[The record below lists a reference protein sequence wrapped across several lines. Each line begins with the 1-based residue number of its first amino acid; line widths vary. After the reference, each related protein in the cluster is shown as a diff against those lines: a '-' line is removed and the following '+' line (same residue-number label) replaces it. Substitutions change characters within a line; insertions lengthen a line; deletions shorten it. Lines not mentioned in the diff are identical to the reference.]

1 MNYSIHY
8 FEEIPSTNTAIWELI
23 EKGEKPPFV
32 AIAKIQT
39 AGKGQWGRK
48 WQSNPNGLYLSLALN
63 PNIPVENGIHLTLCS
78 AYGITFELRKY
89 GIPVELKWLNDL
101 ILNNRK
107 LGGIKI
113 ETKLKN
119 NLIKTA
125 VIGVGINWQNE
136 VSNPGIN
143 LQSFLNENNLKTIQ
157 SLEELTNIILSGLFF
172 GYKTYLKEGINP
184 ILSGYLDYLNS
195 IGKSIEING
204 NMGIISGV
212 TRKGELKV
220 RLSSQNATT
229 EICLPHGTISI
240 GYD

>member
-1 MNYSIHY
+1 MNYPIHN
-8 FEEIPSTNTAIWELI
+8 FEQIPSTNTAIWELI

-32 AIAKIQT
+32 VIAKEQT
-39 AGKGQWGRK
+39 AGKGQWGRI
-48 WQSNPNGLYLSLALN
+48 WQSNPNGLYLSLALS
-63 PNIPVENGIHLTLCS
+63 PNIPVENGIHLTFCS

-101 ILNNRK
+101 ILNKRK

-113 ETKLKN
+113 ETKVKN

-136 VSNPGIN
+136 VFKPGIN
-143 LQSFLNENNLKTIQ
+143 LQSFLKDNNLNSIKT
-157 SLEELTNIILSGLFF
+157 LEELTNITLSGLFF
-172 GYKTYLKEGINP
+172 AYETYLKNGIKP

-195 IGKSIEING
+195 IGKTIEING
-204 NMGIISGV
+204 NIGIITGV
-212 TRKGELKV
+212 TSKGELKV

-229 EICLPHGTISI
+229 EIELPHGTISI